1 VISKKAASVGHVVRT
16 AGKVLMV
23 LLAVVATYSSAA
35 VEDEI
40 RARIQ
45 PAGTVCVLGDP
56 CAAGLSAGGAAGGAA
71 KDPETVYNTFCMAC
85 HATGANNAPMLG
97 NKEAWAPRI
106 AKGIDVLYQSALNGF
121 NNGAMPPKGLC
132 MDCTEDEI
140 KATVD
145 HIVSQSQ

>member
-1 VISKKAASVGHVVRT
+1 MISQKAAALANT
-16 AGKVLMV
+16 AGKFLLV
-23 LLAVVATYSSAA
+23 LLAMAAVNSNAA

-45 PAGTVCVLGDP
+45 PAGEVCVVGDP
-56 CAAGLSAGGAAGGAA
+56 CAAGLSVGGAAGGAA
-71 KDPETVYNTFCMAC
+71 KDPQTVYNTYCMAC
-85 HATGANNAPMLG
+85 HTTGANNAPVLG

-106 AKGIDVLYQSALNGF
+106 AKGVDVLYQSAIAGF
-121 NNGAMPPKGLC
+121 NNGVMPAKGLC

-145 HIVSQSQ
+145 HILSQSQ

>member
-1 VISKKAASVGHVVRT
+1 VISQKAPASAKT
-16 AGKVLMV
+16 ACKFLLV
-23 LLAVVATYSSAA
+23 LLAVSAACSNAA

-45 PAGTVCVLGDP
+45 PAGEVCVVGDP
-56 CAAGLSAGGAAGGAA
+56 CAAGLSVGGAAGAA

-85 HATGANNAPMLG
+85 HATGANNAPKLG
-97 NKEAWAPRI
+97 DIAAWAPRI
-106 AKGIDVLYQSALNGF
+106 EKGIDVLYQSAIAGF
-121 NNGAMPPKGLC
+121 NNGVMPPKGLC
-132 MDCTEDEI
+132 MDCTEDEL